1 MTLQS
6 MTGFGRASGADAST
20 AWHWEAK
27 SVNNRGL
34 DVRLRLPPGY
44 DTLEPRVRE
53 LASKRF
59 SRGSLNVVLTL
70 ERSAAPAK
78 VILNEDVLRQV
89 MAAAQRLH
97 HLADVAPA
105 RADGLLGLKGVL
117 EVVESEDDE
126 AAIAARHAAMLGS
139 LDEALAALAA
149 ARKAEGARLAAVLS
163 ASVDEVARLAAEVA
177 GSPARTPEA
186 IGARLKEQ
194 VSRLM
199 ETGHSF
205 DSARLH
211 QEAVMIATRAD
222 VEEELKRL
230 AAHVESAR
238 ELLASDGAV
247 GRKLDFLAQEFNRE
261 ANTLTSKAND
271 TDIARAGLAMKVV
284 IDQMREQVQN
294 IE

>member
-1 MTLQS
+1 
-6 MTGFGRASGADAST
+6 MTGFGRASAAHGATS
-20 AWHWEAK
+20 WHWEAR

-44 DTLEPRVRE
+44 DALEPKARE
-53 LASKRF
+53 LAQKRF
-59 SRGSLNVVLTL
+59 TRGSLNISLSI
-70 ERSAAPAK
+70 ERATAPAK
-78 VILNEDVLRQV
+78 VSLNEEVLRQV

-117 EVVESEDDE
+117 EVIE
-126 AAIAARHAAMLGS
+126 AAEDETEVAARHGAILAS
-139 LDEALAALAA
+139 LDEALAALA
-149 ARKAEGARLAAVLS
+149 GARAGEGLRLAQILG
-163 ASVDEVARLAAEVA
+163 ASVGEVARLTAVVAA
-177 GSPARTPEA
+177 SPARTPQA
-186 IGARLKEQ
+186 IAARLNEQ
-194 VSRLM
+194 VGRLI
-199 ETGHSF
+199 ETGQGL
-205 DSARLH
+205 DPARLH
-211 QEAVMIATRAD
+211 QEAVIIATRAD

-230 AAHVESAR
+230 QAHVESAR
-238 ELLASDGAV
+238 ELLAAGGAV